1 MKKVIY
7 FLVGI
12 AFLAGCVEQKIID
25 DINIMSAVGYD
36 AKEDGKVKGTIVIP
50 VYKADKSISNESF
63 VSVAK
68 VSKEINRQS
77 QMKSADPLENGGI
90 EVVLFGKELAERG
103 VFEITDTFERD
114 AAIGSRLYL
123 AVVDGKAD
131 EVLEKNLG
139 NLGTGSYL
147 STLLEHNMR
156 HRELPQ
162 SNLHLFMYSYYSE
175 VKDAFLPYVKLT
187 GNKVKI
193 IGIALFDKDKTIDYL
208 NDKDMFFFKLLM
220 ENFRNG
226 AYTFKVGKD
235 YVTTYNITMKR
246 KYDIK
251 DTLTQ
256 PKVNLQVK
264 LEAHI
269 REFSGKTLDP
279 KVVDRARKSLE
290 EQINKRTEELLNRF
304 RDKGIDPVGIGVLAK
319 TQTRKFDEGKW
330 NTAYSNAT
338 FHVTSKVEITETGVI
353 Q

>member
-1 MKKVIY
+1 MV
-7 FLVGI
+7 LT
-12 AFLAGCVEQKIID
+12 GCVEQKIID

-36 AKEDGKVKGTIVIP
+36 AKEDGKVKGTIIIP

-63 VSVAK
+63 MSVAN

-103 VFEITDTFERD
+103 LQDITDTFERD
-114 AAIGSRLYL
+114 ASIGSRLYL
-123 AVVDGKAD
+123 AVVDGNAD

-162 SNLHLFMYSYYSE
+162 SNLHLFMYSYYSK
-175 VKDAFLPYVKLT
+175 VKDSFLPYVKLT

-193 IGIALFDKDKTIDYL
+193 IGIALFDEDKAVDYL
-208 NDKDMFFFKLLM
+208 NNSEMFFFKLLL

-226 AYTFKVGKD
+226 AYTFKLGKD

-246 KYDIK
+246 KYHIEDP
-251 DTLTQ
+251 LTQ
-256 PKVNLQVK
+256 PKVKLQVK

-269 REFSGKTLDP
+269 REFSGEKLDS
-279 KVVDRARKSLE
+279 KVIDRAGKSLE
-290 EQINKRTEELLNRF
+290 EQINKKTQELLDRF
-304 RDKGIDPVGIGVLAK
+304 RDEGIDPVGIGVLAK
-319 TQTRKFDEGKW
+319 TRTRNFDPEKW
-330 NTAYSNAT
+330 NAVYPNAT
-338 FHVTSKVEITETGVI
+338 FEVSSKVLITETGVI
-353 Q
+353 E